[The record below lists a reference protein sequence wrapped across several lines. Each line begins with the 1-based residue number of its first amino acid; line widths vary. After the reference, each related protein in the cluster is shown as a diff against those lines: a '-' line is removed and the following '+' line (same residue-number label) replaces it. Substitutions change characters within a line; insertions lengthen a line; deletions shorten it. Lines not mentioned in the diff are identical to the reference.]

1 MIISNKIKYF
11 FRLRRNNWGSMLMN
25 LLVSIGIMALLLT
38 ISMPALRQYQPNLQ
52 LSSAIRD
59 LTTDLRLAQQLTVTE
74 QNMHVLTIN
83 DLTGTYQIIKYEPA
97 TTTIKTVT
105 LPVSINF
112 QAITGFTDNEIR
124 YNAYGGVIEEGQ
136 IILINTNNNTKTIN
150 IKPSGYVQGE

>member
-1 MIISNKIKYF
+1 MIISIIIKYF
-11 FRLRRNNWGSMLMN
+11 FRLRRNNRGSLIMN
-25 LLVSIGIMALLLT
+25 LLVSIGIMALMLT

-74 QNMHVLTIN
+74 QDMHILAIN
-83 DLTGTYQIIKYEPA
+83 DLTDTYQIIKYEPA

-105 LPVSINF
+105 LPISISF
-112 QAITGFTDNEIR
+112 HAIAGFTDNQVK
-124 YNAYGGVIEEGQ
+124 YNAYGGVVEEGQ